1 MKALGTL
8 IALLIGIYC
17 RGQCPSKAMLNLK
30 GSACLGTD
38 TLVVSS
44 QNGLS
49 KITWYNGNIMDT
61 TVIGIL
67 FRSPIGLTVAGG
79 NGPGAAANQLFS
91 PLSVFLDR
99 DGNMYV
105 ADNNNN
111 RVQSFPPGSTSATNG
126 FTVAGGSGQGMAASQ
141 LNHPSSV
148 FVDSHGNLYVADE
161 GNHRIQEF
169 PPNSGGGD
177 NGITVA
183 GGNFPGGDSNQLNTP
198 MSIWVDANGYL
209 YIADTYNSR
218 VQRFPPGS
226 TQTTNGVTVAGT
238 NTPGSAANELDLPTS
253 VCVDQYGNVYV
264 SDAGNNRIQ
273 KFPPNSTSTTN
284 GVTISSPGSLL
295 NPQGIFIDAIGNIYV
310 ADYGHGQVLEFPSG
324 STGIS
329 NGQMAASLTEP
340 VGLFVD
346 GKGDVYATDG
356 QSNRILEFSQ
366 ADSIDLSRIP
376 RTAGTYTAMVTDNT
390 GCTMAT
396 QAIVIHPSL
405 ESGIHIAADQTTICA
420 GEPASFG
427 SSTVNAGSSPV
438 YQWRVNDENAGLDS
452 AGLVLSSLRDG
463 DIVSCIMTSSLACT
477 VPVSSTDSIKMIVNP
492 TPTVGFDPDTLVI
505 KPGKSAILNALVGGS
520 VAGYAWIPATG
531 LDDTAKADPVASPV
545 QTTTYTLTATGQD
558 GCQASG
564 KATVIV
570 YYPLNM
576 PNAFTP
582 NGDGR
587 NDVFRVPPST
597 TLDIRHFSIYNR
609 MGERVFMTD
618 HPNAGWDGVFNGRQQ
633 PAGTYVWVLE
643 YRDWLSGKTE
653 MRTGTVLL
661 IR

>member
-17 RGQCPSKAMLNLK
+17 RGQCPSEAMLNLK
-30 GSACLGTD
+30 GSACLGSD

-44 QNGLS
+44 LDGLS
-49 KITWYNGNIMDT
+49 KIIWYNGNTTDT
-61 TVIGIL
+61 ILNGIL
-67 FRSPIGLTVAGG
+67 FRSPIGVTVAGG
-79 NGPGAAANQLFS
+79 NGPGTAANQFFS
-91 PLSVFLDR
+91 PAGVFLDR
-99 DGNMYV
+99 DGAMYV

-111 RVQSFPPGSTSATNG
+111 RVQRFPPGSTSASNG
-126 FTVAGGSGQGMAASQ
+126 FTVAGGYGQGMAANQ
-141 LNHPSSV
+141 LDHPSSV
-148 FVDSHGNLYVADE
+148 FVDSHGDLYVADE

-169 PPNSGGGD
+169 PANSGGT
-177 NGITVA
+177 NGITIA
-183 GGNFPGGDSNQLNTP
+183 GGNFPGGDANELDSP
-198 MSIWVDANGYL
+198 MSIWVDVNGYL

-218 VQRFPPGS
+218 IQRFPPGS

-238 NTPGSAANELDLPTS
+238 NTPGSAANELDHPTS
-253 VCVDQYGNVYV
+253 VCVDLYGNVYV

-284 GVTISSPGSLL
+284 GITISSPGSISDPEGVFVDV
-295 NPQGIFIDAIGNIYV
+295 NGNIYV

-324 STGIS
+324 SNGPS
-329 NGQMAASLTEP
+329 NGLMAASSTEP

-346 GKGDVYATDG
+346 GNGDVYATDG
-356 QSNRILEFSQ
+356 RSNRILEFSL
-366 ADSIDLSRIP
+366 ADSIDRSRIP
-376 RTAGTYTAMVTDNT
+376 RTAGTYTATVTDNT
-390 GCTMAT
+390 GCTMTT
-396 QAIVIHPSL
+396 QAIVIYPSV
-405 ESGIHIAADQTTICA
+405 ESGIQIAAEQTTICA

-438 YQWRVNDENAGLDS
+438 YQWRVNDENAGSDS
-452 AGLVLSSLRDG
+452 AGLVLSSLSNG
-463 DIVSCIMTSSLACT
+463 DIVSCILTSSIACT

-492 TPTVGFDPDTLVI
+492 TPTIGFDPDTLVI
-505 KPGKSAILNALVGGS
+505 KPGSSTILNALVGGS

-531 LDDTAKADPVASPV
+531 LDDAAKANPVASPV
-545 QTTTYTLTATGQD
+545 QTTTYTLTAIAND
-558 GCQASG
+558 GCRTLG

-570 YYPLNM
+570 YYPLNI

-582 NGDGR
+582 NGDGK

-597 TLDIRHFSIYNR
+597 ILDIRHFSIYNR
-609 MGERVFMTD
+609 LGERVFMTD
-618 HPNAGWDGVFNGRQQ
+618 HLNAGWDGASNGRQQ
-633 PAGTYVWVLE
+633 PAGNYVWVLE
-643 YRDWLSGKTE
+643 YRDWFSGKIE

>member
-1 MKALGTL
+1 MKSLGTL
-8 IALLIGIYC
+8 LAVLIGIYC
-17 RGQCPSKAMLNLK
+17 RGQCPSEAMLSLK
-30 GSACLGTD
+30 GTACLGMD
-38 TLVVSS
+38 TLVVGS

-49 KITWYNGNIMDT
+49 KIIWYNGNTTDT
-61 TVIGIL
+61 TVNAVL
-67 FRSPIGLTVAGG
+67 FRSPIGVTVAGG
-79 NGPGAAANQLFS
+79 NGPGAAANQFFS
-91 PLSVFLDR
+91 PADVFLDR

-111 RVQSFPPGSTSATNG
+111 RIQRFPRGSTSASNG
-126 FTVAGGSGQGMAASQ
+126 VTVAGGFGQGMAANQ
-141 LNHPSSV
+141 LDHPSSV
-148 FVDSHGNLYVADE
+148 FVDSHGNLYVADQ

-169 PPNSGGGD
+169 PANSGGAD
-177 NGITVA
+177 GITVA
-183 GGNFPGGDSNQLNTP
+183 GGNSPGPDANELNYP

-218 VQRFPPGS
+218 IQRFPPGS

-238 NTPGSAANELDLPTS
+238 NTPGSAANELDHPAS

-284 GVTISSPGSLL
+284 GVTISSPGSLAT
-295 NPQGIFIDAIGNIYV
+295 PAGVFVDANGNIYV
-310 ADYGHGQVLEFPSG
+310 SDYGHGQVLEFPPG
-324 STGIS
+324 S
-329 NGQMAASLTEP
+329 NGTSNGLMEGSLTLP

-346 GKGDVYATDG
+346 GQGDVYATDG
-356 QSNRILEFSQ
+356 QSNRILEFSL
-366 ADSIDLSRIP
+366 ADSIDRSRIP
-376 RTAGTYTAMVTDNT
+376 RTAGTYTAVVTDNT
-390 GCTMAT
+390 GCTMTT
-396 QAIVIHPSL
+396 QAIVIYPPV
-405 ESGIHIAADQTTICA
+405 EAGIHISAEQTTICA
-420 GEPASFG
+420 GDPASFG

-438 YQWRVNDENAGLDS
+438 YQWRVNDENAGSDS
-452 AGLVLSSLRDG
+452 AGLVLSSLSEG
-463 DIVSCIMTSSLACT
+463 DIVSCILTSSIACT

-492 TPTVGFDPDTLVI
+492 TPTISFDPDTLVI
-505 KPGKSAILNALVGGS
+505 KPGRSTILNALVGGS

-531 LDDTAKADPVASPV
+531 LDDAARADPVASPA
-545 QTTTYTLTATGQD
+545 QTTTYTLTAIGKD

-564 KATVIV
+564 KAMVIV

-597 TLDIRHFSIYNR
+597 TLDFRHFSIYNR

-618 HPNAGWDGVFNGRQQ
+618 HPNAGWDGVCNGRQQ

-643 YRDWLSGKTE
+643 YRDWFSGKID

>member
-1 MKALGTL
+1 MKALGSL

-17 RGQCPSKAMLNLK
+17 RGQCPSEAILDLK
-30 GSACLGTD
+30 GSACLGRD

-49 KITWYNGNIMDT
+49 KIIWYKSNTIDT
-61 TVIGIL
+61 TVNGVL
-67 FRSPIGLTVAGG
+67 FRSPIGITVAGG

-91 PLSVFLDR
+91 PASVFLDR
-99 DGNMYV
+99 DGSMYV

-111 RVQSFPPGSTSATNG
+111 RVQRFPPGSTSASNG
-126 FTVAGGSGQGMAASQ
+126 FTVAGGFGQGMAANQ

-169 PPNSGGGD
+169 PANSGGT

-183 GGNFPGGDSNQLNTP
+183 GGNFPGGDPNELYFP
-198 MSIWVDANGYL
+198 MSIWVDGNGYL

-218 VQRFPPGS
+218 IQRFPPGS
-226 TQTTNGVTVAGT
+226 TQATNGVTVAGT
-238 NTPGSAANELDLPTS
+238 NTPGSAANQLDHPTS

-273 KFPPNSTSTTN
+273 KFPPNSTSATN
-284 GVTISSPGSLL
+284 GVTISSPGSII
-295 NPQGIFIDAIGNIYV
+295 NPQGVFVDAIGDIYV
-310 ADYGHGQVLEFPSG
+310 ADYGHGQVLEFPPG
-324 STGIS
+324 S
-329 NGQMAASLTEP
+329 NGTSNGLMAASLTEP

-346 GKGDVYATDG
+346 GNGDVYATDG
-356 QSNRILEFSQ
+356 QSNRILEFSL
-366 ADSIDLSRIP
+366 ADSIDRSRIP

-390 GCTMAT
+390 GCTMTT
-396 QAIVIHPSL
+396 QAIVIDSSL
-405 ESGIHIAADQTTICA
+405 EARIHITAELITICA

-427 SSTVNAGSSPV
+427 SSSVNAGSSPV
-438 YQWRVNDENAGLDS
+438 YQWRVNDENAGSDS

-463 DIVSCIMTSSLACT
+463 DIVSCILTSSIACT
-477 VPVSSTDSIKMIVNP
+477 VPVSSADSIKMVVNP
-492 TPTVGFDPDTLVI
+492 TPTIAFDPDTLVI
-505 KPGKSAILNALVGGS
+505 KPGRSAILNALVGGS
-520 VAGYAWIPATG
+520 VAGYAWTPATG
-531 LDDTAKADPVASPV
+531 LDDAGKADPVASPV
-545 QTTTYTLTATGQD
+545 QTTTYSLTATGED

-570 YYPLNM
+570 YFPLNM
-576 PNAFTP
+576 PNAFSP

-597 TLDIRHFSIYNR
+597 ALDIRHFSIYNR
-609 MGERVFMTD
+609 LGEQVFMTD
-618 HPNAGWDGVFNGRQQ
+618 HPDAGWNGAFNGRQQ
-633 PAGTYVWVLE
+633 PTGNYVWVLE
-643 YRDWLSGKTE
+643 YRDWFSGKTE
-653 MRTGTVLL
+653 IRTGTVLL
-661 IR
+661 VR

>member
-17 RGQCPSKAMLNLK
+17 RGQCPSEATLDLK
-30 GSACLGTD
+30 GSACLGRD

-49 KITWYNGNIMDT
+49 KIIWYNGSTTDT
-61 TVIGIL
+61 TVNGVL
-67 FRSPIGLTVAGG
+67 FRSPIGVTVAGG
-79 NGPGAAANQLFS
+79 NGSGTAANQLFS
-91 PLSVFLDR
+91 PVSVFLDR
-99 DGNMYV
+99 DGGMYV

-111 RVQSFPPGSTSATNG
+111 RVQKFPPGSTSASNG
-126 FTVAGGSGQGMAASQ
+126 FTVAGGYGQGMAANQ

-169 PPNSGGGD
+169 PSSGSTF
-177 NGITVA
+177 GITVA
-183 GGNFPGGDSNQLNTP
+183 GGNFPGGDSNELDSP
-198 MSIWVDANGYL
+198 MSIWVDVNGYL
-209 YIADTYNSR
+209 FIADTYNSR
-218 VQRFPPGS
+218 IQRFPPGS
-226 TQTTNGVTVAGT
+226 TQNSNGVTVAGT
-238 NTPGSAANELDLPTS
+238 NTPGSAANELDHPTS

-284 GVTISSPGSLL
+284 GVTISNPGSISD
-295 NPQGIFIDAIGNIYV
+295 PEGVFVDANGNIYV
-310 ADYGHGQVLEFPSG
+310 ADYGHGRVLEFPSG
-324 STGIS
+324 SNGTS
-329 NGQMAASLTEP
+329 NGLMAGSLTEP

-356 QSNRILEFSQ
+356 QSNRILEFSL
-366 ADSIDLSRIP
+366 ADSIDWSRIP

-390 GCTMAT
+390 GCTMTT

-405 ESGIHIAADQTTICA
+405 ESGIHIAAEQTTICA
-420 GEPASFG
+420 GRPASFE
-427 SSTVNAGSSPV
+427 SNTVNAGSSPV
-438 YQWRVNDENAGLDS
+438 YQWKVNDENAGSDS

-463 DIVSCIMTSSLACT
+463 DIVSCILTSSIACT

-492 TPTVGFDPDTLVI
+492 TPTIGFDPDTLVI
-505 KPGKSAILNALVGGS
+505 KPGGSATLNALVGGS
-520 VAGYAWIPATG
+520 VAGYTWTPATG
-531 LDDTAKADPVASPV
+531 LDDAAKANPVANPV
-545 QTTTYTLTATGQD
+545 QTTTYTLTATDQD

-570 YYPLNM
+570 NYPLNM

-609 MGERVFMTD
+609 QGERLFMTD
-618 HPNAGWDGVFNGRQQ
+618 HPNVGWDGVFNGRQQ
-633 PAGTYVWVLE
+633 PAGNYVWVLE
-643 YRDWLSGKTE
+643 YRDWFSGKTE
-653 MRTGTVLL
+653 IRTGTVLL

>member
-1 MKALGTL
+1 MKTLGTS

-17 RGQCPSKAMLNLK
+17 RGQCPSEAMLGLK
-30 GSACLGTD
+30 GSACLGSD

-49 KITWYNGNIMDT
+49 KIIWYNGNTTDT
-61 TVIGIL
+61 TVNGIL
-67 FRSPIGLTVAGG
+67 FRSPIGVTVAGG
-79 NGPGAAANQLFS
+79 NGPGAAANQLSS
-91 PLSVFLDR
+91 PASVFLDK
-99 DGNMYV
+99 DGGMYV
-105 ADNNNN
+105 ADSNNN
-111 RVQSFPPGSTSATNG
+111 RVQRFPRGSTSASDG
-126 FTVAGGSGQGMAASQ
+126 FTVAGGYGQGMAANQ
-141 LNHPSSV
+141 LDHPSSV
-148 FVDSHGNLYVADE
+148 FVDSHGNLFVADE

-169 PPNSGGGD
+169 PANSGGT

-183 GGNFPGGDSNQLNTP
+183 GGNFPGGNPNQLYFP
-198 MSIWVDANGYL
+198 MSIWVDVNGYL

-218 VQRFPPGS
+218 IQRFPPGS

-238 NTPGSAANELDLPTS
+238 NTPGSAANELDHPTS

-284 GVTISSPGSLL
+284 GVTISSPGNII
-295 NPQGIFIDAIGNIYV
+295 NPEGVFVDANGNIYV
-310 ADYGHGQVLEFPSG
+310 ADYGHGQVLEYPSG
-324 STGIS
+324 SNGTS
-329 NGQMAASLTEP
+329 NGLMAASSTDP

-346 GKGDVYATDG
+346 GNGDVYVTDG
-356 QSNRILEFSQ
+356 QSNRILEFSL
-366 ADSIDLSRIP
+366 ADSIDRSRIP
-376 RTAGTYTAMVTDNT
+376 RTAGTYTATVTDNT
-390 GCTMAT
+390 GCTMTT
-396 QAIVIHPSL
+396 QAIVIYPSV
-405 ESGIHIAADQTTICA
+405 ESGIQIAAEQTTICA

-438 YQWRVNDENAGLDS
+438 YQWRVNDKNAGSDS
-452 AGLVLSSLRDG
+452 AGLVLSSLSDG
-463 DIVSCIMTSSLACT
+463 DIVSCILTSSIACT

-492 TPTVGFDPDTLVI
+492 TPTIGFDPDTLVI
-505 KPGKSAILNALVGGS
+505 KPGTSTVLNALVAGS
-520 VAGYAWIPATG
+520 VAGYAWVPATG
-531 LDDTAKADPVASPV
+531 LDDAAKANPVASPV
-545 QTTTYTLTATGQD
+545 QTTTYTLTAIGND
-558 GCQASG
+558 GCQTSG

-570 YYPLNM
+570 FYPLNI

-587 NDVFRVPPST
+587 NDVFRIPPST

-609 MGERVFMTD
+609 LGERVFMTD
-618 HPNAGWDGVFNGRQQ
+618 NPNAGWDGVSNGRQQ
-633 PAGTYVWVLE
+633 PAGNYVWVLE
-643 YRDWLSGKTE
+643 YRDWFSGKIE